1 MVVLTTVSSAF
12 EAKVV
17 VARLGSDG
25 IVCEL
30 RGAVDSMYPVG
41 NVTVL
46 VRATDL
52 DTARALLMVDDVEDA
67 FVGFANPPGGG
78 GTDDP
83 WFDTE
88 GETTMSRS
96 WTQRRLWKVAAVAA
110 LLALVV
116 TAGRSL
122 IGFVV

>member
-1 MVVLTTVSSAF
+1 MVPLTTLMSAF

-46 VRATDL
+46 VPVTDL
-52 DTARALLMVDDVEDA
+52 ETARALLMADDVEDA
-67 FVGFANPPGGG
+67 FVGFANPPGS
-78 GTDDP
+78 GTADDL
-83 WFDTE
+83 WFDSDDGATID
-88 GETTMSRS
+88 RS

-116 TAGRSL
+116 AAGRSL
-122 IGFVV
+122 LGFVV